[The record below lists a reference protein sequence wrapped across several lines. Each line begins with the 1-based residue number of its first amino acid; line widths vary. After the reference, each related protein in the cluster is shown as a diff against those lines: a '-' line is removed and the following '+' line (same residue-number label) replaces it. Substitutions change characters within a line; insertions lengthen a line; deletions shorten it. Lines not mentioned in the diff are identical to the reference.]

1 MTDDTSPIIRKNS
14 TCVNLYGLWVFL
26 LTITGV
32 ILLTQ
37 NSQARHYALTV
48 FLPVY
53 LATLLG
59 LLLGYCCYRRAKR
72 VTIVLPSDLTLQE
85 STKQVIVEEFQ
96 DDISKEMDTGMTL
109 RTMTTGELTPEKK
122 PSWDVMTIVE
132 TVSDH
137 FATVLFPPR
146 SMDDE
151 DIPTPIQSDSDFDD
165 YEDEKDFDP
174 EAQNQPI
181 DMTGTYKMVHSIDYD
196 EFLKALHVPWAMRR
210 AAAAARPTHVITH
223 VGDTFR
229 IQIEGIIKSD
239 TTFYINGE
247 GVETR
252 IRSMKFW
259 DTLTYLDSGD
269 GVQTHKVA
277 TDMGESTSNAKE
289 IFVTRQLNK
298 GGGVLVMCSKA
309 VFPDGSETKEAVQTF
324 DKIK

>member
-1 MTDDTSPIIRKNS
+1 MT
-14 TCVNLYGLWVFL
+14 
-26 LTITGV
+26 
-32 ILLTQ
+32 IL
-37 NSQARHYALTV
+37 
-48 FLPVY
+48 
-53 LATLLG
+53 
-59 LLLGYCCYRRAKR
+59 
-72 VTIVLPSDLTLQE
+72 LPSDLTLQE
-85 STKQVIVEEFQ
+85 PTKHVIVEDFR
-96 DDISKEMDTGMTL
+96 DDISKDIDMTL
-109 RTMTTGELTPEKK
+109 RTATTGDLTPDNK
-122 PSWDVMTIVE
+122 PSFDLMTIVE

-137 FATVLFPPR
+137 FATVLFPPKSR
-146 SMDDE
+146 EDDV
-151 DIPTPIQSDSDFDD
+151 PTPIQSDSDFDD
-165 YEDEKDFDP
+165 DDFTDDA

-181 DMTGTYKMVHSIDYD
+181 NMTGTYKMVHSIDYD

-277 TDMGESTSNAKE
+277 TDLGESTSNAKE

-309 VFPDGSETKEAVQTF
+309 VFPDGSETKEAIQTF
-324 DKIK
+324 HKIK